1 MLEEKREKFKGISQ
15 ATGGFFSKLGLSPNQ
30 YTAISLFF
38 VIVSFFFLIRADFLL
53 ALIFFFLAAILDFI
67 DGAVARFTQKETKK
81 GAYLDTI
88 ADRYVEG
95 IILLG
100 FLFLPLAD
108 FFLPAEV
115 WIFFCLLGSLMTT
128 YAKAAA
134 GEKNLIQGKIKN
146 GLVGRAERI
155 ILIILALLL
164 GLMNFSW
171 IIYPLIILAV
181 LSNVTA
187 FQRIYLNLHP
197 GQG

>member
-1 MLEEKREKFKGISQ
+1 MLEKKRENFKGISQ
-15 ATGGFFSKLGLSPNQ
+15 AAGGFFSKLGFSPNQ
-30 YTAISLFF
+30 YTSISLIF
-38 VIVSFFFLIRADFLL
+38 VIVSFFFLIRTDFLL

-100 FLFLPLAD
+100 FLFLPLAN
-108 FFLPAEV
+108 FFLPSSI
-115 WIFFCLLGSLMTT
+115 WIFLCLFGSLMTT

-146 GLVGRAERI
+146 GLVGRTERI

-164 GLMNFSW
+164 GIISFSW
-171 IIYPLIILAV
+171 IIYPLVALAV
-181 LSNVTA
+181 LSNITA

-197 GQG
+197 SQD